1 MPFIL
6 NDEDYRTKYRTHL
19 KSAVLRAKASPSAL
33 LKGLDI
39 WLATHVQP
47 PTNTLSAIVKS
58 AGGNVSQ
65 LKEELL
71 VLFVNNTKTFISHI

>member
-6 NDEDYRTKYRTHL
+6 NDEDYKTKYRTEL
-19 KSAVLRAKASPSAL
+19 KSAVLRAKANPCAL

-47 PTNTLSAIVKS
+47 PIHTLSAIVKS
-58 AGGNVSQ
+58 AGANVSQ
-65 LKEELL
+65 LKQHFYPL
-71 VLFVNNTKTFISHI
+71 VMQ